1 LERRLD
7 QEKVSLFVPG
17 GSVRL
22 PPGTLFARSAGVSA
36 RRVFLVQRIGRLT
49 ISIWTACLCLI
60 WSAGPVAARTLGQWD
75 FDGGDLSATSGVAME
90 YYGGTTASK
99 TQFGT
104 TVSFGIPNIAGSVAS
119 VMKFPACLPS
129 EGYVMHT
136 NAPGNGGG
144 IYINQYSLV
153 LDLLYPAASTNAWRA
168 ILQTSRTNGNDAD
181 FFVGNGTTTPNA
193 NGIGV
198 AGQYHGAIQP
208 NTWYR
213 VAVTVDLTTLTMAK
227 YINGSLVG
235 VQSLADSLDGR
246 WSLYSTNTAPDWLLL
261 FADND
266 NDTKTGY
273 VNSIQFRDYVMSAP
287 EIAELGGPSA
297 NGIPLPVAPTN
308 LQLVSPNGGEY
319 WPAGSTQVVSWTVT
333 DPSGVVNVE
342 LYDGAS
348 LRAPLGQA
356 PMVDGRFDWSISPY
370 LGDSADYRVKL
381 SAAAFPA
388 VSDASDA
395 PFEVYGSAPEPTVI
409 TKLPMLQDARP
420 DAMNLIWETSSFG
433 NPNRVDFGL
442 NDVSENT
449 IANVSTQQ
457 LDATHFVHAATIQPL
472 QIETVYKY
480 RVRSGTAT
488 SPTFTLRTAPRPGTP
503 IRIVWFADE
512 QDYTI
517 FRQQVP
523 HMAARKPD
531 LVLAAGDLMN
541 DGASIAQWQDY
552 WFGPLQ
558 LGNLAQTTPVL
569 FCRGNHDG
577 EGALA
582 YAYSALPGNEA
593 WFAFTYGS
601 SRFIFLDTNIE
612 TAEQTA
618 WLENELASTEAQRAS
633 FRVVSFHK
641 PPYTDLWDGPGYNG
655 EAFVRENWVPLF
667 EQYKVDVV
675 VSGHTHAYLRGMND
689 NVMYVIVGGAGNVV
703 DTYTGYVWGFFTVK
717 QSLHHYGVME
727 VDGYALTWN
736 AYDVNDVL
744 FDSYGLASQTP
755 FCPADFDGDTDVDE
769 DDFVLFRPCLSGPH
783 APPAADCSQEDID
796 ADGDVDQTDY
806 GLFQRCYSGTNEV
819 AAANC
824 AQ

>member
-1 LERRLD
+1 M
-7 QEKVSLFVPG
+7 
-17 GSVRL
+17 
-22 PPGTLFARSAGVSA
+22 
-36 RRVFLVQRIGRLT
+36 QRIGRLT